1 VARAA
6 DRAGGGAVSR
16 RATARYMTGMRP
28 SAALLLAA
36 LAFAPGLSAAVP
48 SAHVADDYARAL
60 VEAKARKVPIF
71 VDAWAP
77 W

>member
-1 VARAA
+1 
-6 DRAGGGAVSR
+6 
-16 RATARYMTGMRP
+16 MRP

-36 LAFAPGLSAAVP
+36 LAFAPLRSAAVP
-48 SAHVADDYARAL
+48 RRSSHFADDYARAL